1 MKQSMTQVTHNDM
14 IMNHSRFRLTTKKQ
28 NISR

>member
-1 MKQSMTQVTHNDM
+1 MKPSMTQVTHSYM
-14 IMNHSRFRLTTKKQ
+14 IMNHARFPLTTKKQ